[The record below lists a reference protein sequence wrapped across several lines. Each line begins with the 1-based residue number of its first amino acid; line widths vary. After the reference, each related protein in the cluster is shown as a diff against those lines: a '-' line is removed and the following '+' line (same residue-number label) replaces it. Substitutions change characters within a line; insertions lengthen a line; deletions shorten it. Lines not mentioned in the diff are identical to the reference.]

1 MQPRQQ
7 GAKTPLAGDMAMFT
21 KTLIAFTAAVV
32 VSTALASVAE
42 AQRAPR
48 QQAVQ
53 PFTEAERNWFEIPE
67 QRERLPY

>member
-1 MQPRQQ
+1 
-7 GAKTPLAGDMAMFT
+7 MFT
-21 KTLIAFTAAVV
+21 KTLIALTAAVV

-48 QQAVQ
+48 PQVVQ
-53 PFTEAERNWFEIPE
+53 PFTDAERNWFEIPE